1 MVKKDTSFQVIDNII
16 MIIMCL
22 LVLFPI
28 GLLIMSSMSAE
39 SDVIKYGYSLL
50 PRQFDFTAYK
60 YIFGEGSIFHS
71 YFITV
76 SVTVIGTVL
85 SVIMTTM
92 IAYTLTVPGL
102 PGKKIISFYVLFTM
116 LFSGGLV
123 PSYMMWSNIFH
134 IKNTYGALIFPSLL
148 CSAFHIMIT
157 RSYFQNNIPGEI
169 LESARIDGMTEFGIF
184 FKIVLPLSTPIIATI
199 GFMRALMYWND
210 WTNSLYYIT
219 DKNLV
224 SIQALLNNMLTN
236 AQYLAQSMD
245 ASMVATD
252 SANVPSLTLRM
263 AVAVVG
269 MLPMIALYPFFQ
281 KYYMKGLT
289 VGAVKG

>member
-1 MVKKDTSFQVIDNII
+1 MVKKDTSFQIIDNII

-50 PRQFDFTAYK
+50 PRHFDFTAYK